1 MIAGSLEIEMRA
13 NVARLTEDMGK
24 VRGVVGQAM
33 TSVERSV
40 NMAKNAL
47 GVLGIGLSVGWAIN
61 FIKNSIDATARMK
74 DLGQEA
80 GVTASAM
87 SKFEAP
93 ARMAGLGL
101 DSVAAAMFKVSKAAL
116 EARDPASA
124 SAQALAAIGIS
135 TAQLKGLKPDEM
147 FELVARSVAKYADGL
162 EKNNVMQQLF
172 GKSGR
177 EMNRVVAEIADAR
190 KLSAT
195 VTDEEAEAADR
206 LGDQLVELQM
216 NSERA
221 WRSIIGEGVPVL
233 TALVNTYMDVIKGT
247 DGMTASAKKL
257 AAENT
262 IRDWAVN
269 SAIALAMAIDAI
281 RWLGS
286 TWSIVTTSI
295 GAAGA
300 TIVSIFRI
308 IDEAI
313 RGAGQTMFAFGRIAG
328 GAALI
333 MSGQLVA
340 GNALVMQGWDDLKAA
355 GTNTAAGI
363 AAAYKKIG
371 LIDEARNDAMAGIV
385 DDFQKGSV
393 TEKLMANLAKMN
405 DGVVKAKEHGKE
417 FTIVT
422 KDQAE
427 AIKEAEK
434 ALVAYVKAAMDA

>member
-1 MIAGSLEIEMRA
+1 MAIAGALEIQMFA

-24 VRGVVGQAM
+24 VKGVVGQAM
-33 TSVERSV
+33 SSVERSV

-47 GVLGIGLSVGWAIN
+47 GLLGIGLSVGWAVN
-61 FIKNSIDATARMK
+61 FIKSSIDATARMK

-80 GVTASAM
+80 GVTASAI

-124 SAQALAAIGIS
+124 AAQALAAIGIS

-162 EKNNVMQQLF
+162 EKNNVMQALF

-206 LGDQLVELQM
+206 LGDQLVELKM

-221 WRSIIGEGVPVL
+221 WRSIIAEGVPAMNDIVKAFIEGQKQGGL
-233 TALVNTYMDVIKGT
+233 LRGIL
-247 DGMTASAKKL
+247 DGLASAFDKMGGNAAERLARINDQIKL
-257 AAENT
+257 AMEN
-262 IRDWAVN
+262 
-269 SAIALAMAIDAI
+269 DAT
-281 RWLGS
+281 RGS
-286 TWSIVTTSI
+286 RSFFGIES
-295 GAAGA
+295 GAAYDVNDLLARRAVLEKTIFDQELAAQDKRA
-300 TIVSIFRI
+300 T
-308 IDEAI
+308 
-313 RGAGQTMFAFGRIAG
+313 AGLEGKKPTINFDP
-328 GAALI
+328 AA
-333 MSGQLVA
+333 
-340 GNALVMQGWDDLKAA
+340 NAV
-355 GTNTAAGI
+355 
-363 AAAYKKIG
+363 AAAAAKKA
-371 LIDEARNDAMAGIV
+371 E
-385 DDFQKGSV
+385 
-393 TEKLMANLAKMN
+393 
-405 DGVVKAKEHGKE
+405 
-417 FTIVT
+417 
-422 KDQAE
+422 AE